1 MAMAM
6 RKRQRD
12 MTVPSGSL
20 IVWMAGLV
28 IGAGAGIVLV
38 YHLLLASH
46 AEATQPLRQVTTVA
60 APAPKPGDMR
70 NEHAQALREA
80 MKQVKS

>member
-6 RKRQRD
+6 RKRQRE

-28 IGAGAGIVLV
+28 VGAGAGIVLV

-46 AEATQPLRQVTTVA
+46 ADAAPPLRDVSVV
-60 APAPKPGDMR
+60 APALKASDMR
-70 NEHAQALREA
+70 DEHAQALREA
-80 MKQVKS
+80 MKPVNS